1 MRTKKNIL
9 GKISIELIEKR
20 NNIYSLEITSGL
32 NNAQIDVLTDI
43 LCEGHKG
50 AHGEKFCNL
59 VEDTIDV
66 LSKIL
71 YSYNQKLKGVRV
83 IFKD

>member
-1 MRTKKNIL
+1 MKNKAL
-9 GKISIELIEKR
+9 GKLSIELKEKE
-20 NNIYSLEITSGL
+20 NIVHSIEITSGL

-59 VEDTIDV
+59 VEDTLDT
-66 LSKIL
+66 LAKIL
-71 YSYNQKLKGVRV
+71 YSYDRKLKGERV
-83 IFKD
+83 VFKD

>member
-1 MRTKKNIL
+1 MKNKAL
-9 GKISIELIEKR
+9 GKLSIELKEKE
-20 NNIYSLEITSGL
+20 NIVHSLEITSGL

-59 VEDTIDV
+59 VEDTLDT
-66 LSKIL
+66 LAKIL
-71 YSYNQKLKGVRV
+71 YSYDRKLKGERIV
-83 IFKD
+83 FKD